1 MNGTFVSSNYEP
13 QSVGDSPRHVDA
25 SFDATTSSSWNG
37 MSGAQRAAQ
46 SAAATILGDK
56 DGLIRARLGVGS
68 GLFTALQAK
77 HAPTASHCLRVALG
91 TVSFARLLHLPANQ
105 IDEIEVAALLHDVG
119 KISVPDG
126 VLTKPGPLTSE
137 EAALM
142 SQHWSAGQ
150 QILASCLQHSSI
162 MDIVKYASVR
172 FDGNGGSHEMSGK
185 QIPLGARMLAVA
197 DAFDA
202 MTTHQVYRPAMTH
215 EVALSELL
223 RFAGTQFDPELVQE
237 FAEISKQI
245 LTDAQ
250 VDPSAPVDP
259 GLNPWAITQPLSGF
273 HTHVLATIFPV
284 KLIESMRDGVIFTDV
299 SGRIVAWNQAA
310 ERLTGIPAVNVL
322 NRMWD
327 CAELDLRDLSGNV
340 IRDARCPVD
349 QVVRQN
355 RQNCLLGSIRRP
367 NDKRLSIEINAHVV
381 TDEYQTEVCCGAI
394 ILLRDISS
402 ETHLRDQ
409 VQVLHKQATTDGL
422 TGLNNRNLF
431 DRKFAEMIAA
441 CRRNGTT
448 CSVIIADID
457 FFKRVND
464 HYGHQAGDD
473 VLVTFATLLQ
483 RLSRKDDWVM
493 RYGGEEFV
501 VLCPDCDGTMAIQ
514 RAESMRCELAKMEHE
529 ALLNQNVTASFGVT
543 ELQYGDDPEAML
555 DRADQALY
563 QAKKLGRNRVSSFL
577 LAEPVDGLH
586 DPRIRHGWSQQP
598 PLESSVEHVLKVR
611 DSRARVLERIQ
622 GFAVENALEIV
633 HCDSTNVLLS
643 VDTQAFLTHR
653 RLSDRP
659 TAFAIECSLS
669 AKAADG
675 THQPDAWN
683 TMVYLKI
690 RPLRNRDRRVSTDQQ
705 ATLIVDMLRAKLT
718 AKHA

>member
-1 MNGTFVSSNYEP
+1 
-13 QSVGDSPRHVDA
+13 
-25 SFDATTSSSWNG
+25 
-37 MSGAQRAAQ
+37 MSGAQIAAQ
-46 SAAATILGDK
+46 SAAATFPGEK
-56 DGLIRARLGVGS
+56 DRLIRARLGVGS

-126 VLTKPGPLTSE
+126 VLTKPGPLTTE
-137 EAALM
+137 EAAVM

-172 FDGNGGSHEMSGK
+172 FDGNSGSHDMSGK

-202 MTTHQVYRPAMTH
+202 MTTHQVYRPAMSH

-250 VDPSAPVDP
+250 LDQSAAVDP
-259 GLNPWAITQPLSGF
+259 GLNPWPVTQPLSGF
-273 HTHVLATIFPV
+273 HTRGLATVFPV
-284 KLIESMRDGVIFTDV
+284 KLIESMRDGVIFTDM
-299 SGRIVAWNQAA
+299 SGRIVGWNQAA

-327 CAELDLRDLSGNV
+327 CAELDLRDLRGNV

-381 TDEYQTEVCCGAI
+381 TDEYQTGGCCGAI

-422 TGLNNRNLF
+422 TGLNNRSLF
-431 DRKFAEMIAA
+431 DRKFAEMIAV

-473 VLVTFATLLQ
+473 VLVTFATLLR

-501 VLCPDCDGTMAIQ
+501 VLCPDCDGKMAIQ
-514 RAESMRCELAKMEHE
+514 RAESMRCELAKMEH
-529 ALLNQNVTASFGVT
+529 AVLLNQNVTASFGVT
-543 ELQYGDDPEAML
+543 ELQFGDDPDAML
-555 DRADQALY
+555 ARADQALY
-563 QAKKLGRNRVSSFL
+563 QAKKLGRNRVCPLL
-577 LAEPVDGLH
+577 LAEPLDRH
-586 DPRIRHGWSQQP
+586 NPRTSHGWSRQA

-611 DSRARVLERIQ
+611 DSRALVLERIQ
-622 GFAVENALEIV
+622 GFALENDVEIV
-633 HCDSTNVLLS
+633 HWESTNVLLS

-659 TAFAIECSLS
+659 TIFAVECSLS
-669 AKAADG
+669 AKVAGG
-675 THQPDAWN
+675 THQPDSEN
-683 TMVYLKI
+683 TMVHLKI
-690 RPLRNRDRRVSTDQQ
+690 CPLRNRDRRVSTDQQ

>member
-1 MNGTFVSSNYEP
+1 M
-13 QSVGDSPRHVDA
+13 
-25 SFDATTSSSWNG
+25 W
-37 MSGAQRAAQ
+37 GAQQ
-46 SAAATILGDK
+46 PVHSAAATVMGEK
-56 DGLIRARLGVGS
+56 DRHIRARLGVGS

-91 TVSFARLLHLPANQ
+91 TASLARLLHLPSNQ

-126 VLTKPGPLTSE
+126 VLTKPGPLTAE

-172 FDGNGGSHEMSGK
+172 FDGNGGPHDMSGK

-202 MTTHQVYRPAMTH
+202 MTTHQVYRPAMSH
-215 EVALSELL
+215 EVAVSELV

-245 LTDAQ
+245 LADAQ
-250 VDPSAPVDP
+250 VDQTSSVEPNFKQWVLTRPLP
-259 GLNPWAITQPLSGF
+259 GFNTRG
-273 HTHVLATIFPV
+273 LATIFPV

-299 SGRIVAWNQAA
+299 KGHIVGWNQAA
-310 ERLTGIPAVNVL
+310 ERLTGIAAVSVL
-322 NRMWD
+322 NRMWN
-327 CAELDLRDLSGNV
+327 CAELDLRDLGGNV

-381 TDEYQTEVCCGAI
+381 TDEQQRGVCCGAI

-402 ETHLRDQ
+402 EAYLRDQ
-409 VQVLHKQATTDGL
+409 VQVLHKEATTDGL

-457 FFKRVND
+457 LFKKVNY
-464 HYGHQAGDD
+464 HYGHQAGDE

-483 RLSRKDDWVM
+483 HYSRKDDWVT

-501 VLCPDCDGTMAIQ
+501 ILCPDCDGTMAIQ
-514 RAESMRCELAKMEHE
+514 RAESMRRELAKMKHE
-529 ALLNQNVTASFGVT
+529 ALLHQSVTASFGVT
-543 ELQYGDDPEAML
+543 ELQFGDNPETML
-555 DRADQALY
+555 ARADRALY
-563 QAKKLGRNRVSSFL
+563 QAKKLGRNRVCPIQV
-577 LAEPVDGLH
+577 AEPSDRLH
-586 DPRIRHGWSQQP
+586 DPRPNHGWSNQTT
-598 PLESSVEHVLKVR
+598 LESSFEHVLKIQ
-611 DSRARVLERIQ
+611 DQRALVLERIQ
-622 GFAVENALEIV
+622 GFAAEYDAEIV
-633 HCDSTNVLLS
+633 RLESTNAVLS
-643 VDTQAFLTHR
+643 VDTQAFLIHR

-659 TAFAIECSLS
+659 TVFAVECSLS
-669 AKAADG
+669 AIAAEG
-675 THQPDAWN
+675 SGQPTSWN
-683 TMVYLKI
+683 TMVHVSI
-690 RPLRNRDRRVSTDQQ
+690 RPLRKRDRRVSTDQQ
-705 ATLIVDMLRAKLT
+705 AALIVDILCAKLT
-718 AKHA
+718 ARQA